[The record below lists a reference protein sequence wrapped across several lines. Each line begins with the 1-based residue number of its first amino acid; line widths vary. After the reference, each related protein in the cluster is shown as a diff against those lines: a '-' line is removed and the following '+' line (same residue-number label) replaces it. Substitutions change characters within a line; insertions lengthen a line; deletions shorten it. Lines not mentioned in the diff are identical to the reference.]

1 MQLKTVVLVAAAMTV
16 ASLAGCGHDH
26 QTTTVPP
33 PTTPP
38 TSDVQTL
45 DTAQVLAL
53 AQKTSET
60 GAPFVVNGGLLMLSD
75 SSDTAE
81 AISVNG
87 M

>member
-1 MQLKTVVLVAAAMTV
+1 MKLKIALLGAAAVAAA
-16 ASLAGCGHDH
+16 ALSACGDHESAGSVSMP
-26 QTTTVPP
+26 TM
-33 PTTPP
+33 PTT
-38 TSDVQTL
+38 QAL

-53 AQKTSET
+53 AQKTSEVS
-60 GAPFVVNGGLLMLSD
+60 APIQVDDGMLTLTD

>member
-1 MQLKTVVLVAAAMTV
+1 MQLKTVVIVAAVLTA
-16 ASLAGCGHDH
+16 ASLVGCGHDH
-26 QTTTVPP
+26 EMAVT
-33 PTTPP
+33 PTAP
-38 TSDVQTL
+38 TSNVQTL

-53 AQKTSET
+53 AQKSSET
-60 GAPFVVNGGLLMLSD
+60 TTPFVVNGGLLVLSD